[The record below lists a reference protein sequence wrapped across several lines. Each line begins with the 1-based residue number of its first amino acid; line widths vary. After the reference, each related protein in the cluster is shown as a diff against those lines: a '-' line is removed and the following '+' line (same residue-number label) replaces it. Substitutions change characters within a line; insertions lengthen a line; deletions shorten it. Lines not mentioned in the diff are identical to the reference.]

1 MPAAKVNVI
10 IRRTEWRPPTMTSSD
25 ENEIWEPQPPG
36 LLSPWHTP
44 EREELQGRARRFA
57 MDEVLPVANELDPQ
71 KGEIPASL
79 LTRLAE
85 LGYFGITV
93 PVEQGGLGLG
103 VFEYCMVAEEL
114 ARAWM
119 STASILARSQGLGTT
134 VADDDR
140 RRELL
145 GRSARG
151 EWIGA
156 IALSEPDAG
165 SDLAGVSTRAVLEGG
180 EWVVTGRKRWCGNAK
195 AADFIQVL
203 VRVRDPE
210 PDEPRSRGLKNLLLE
225 KKRGEFPEGLTG
237 HPIDKVGYHGFLTWD
252 LTFDGVRIPA
262 DNVLDDAN
270 AGSDE
275 DGRAGDGEDGRAG
288 DGRAARAGFAAA
300 QKFLNT
306 ARVHTAARAVGLAR
320 AALEDSV
327 LYLQEREQ
335 FGHPIGDFQALRFA
349 VAEMAAQI
357 EQSRAFYRQVAHLL
371 DLGVPC
377 EKEAAMVKLEAT
389 EMSVRVTNQAMQ
401 LHGGNGYTTER
412 QVERHWRDARL
423 TTIFEGTS
431 EIQKRIISDR
441 LLPRS
446 PLAGGRGARPQVDH
460 R

>member
-1 MPAAKVNVI
+1 
-10 IRRTEWRPPTMTSSD
+10 MTSSASES
-25 ENEIWEPQPPG
+25 ENEIWEPQPPV
-36 LLSPWHTP
+36 LLPPWHTP
-44 EREELQGRARRFA
+44 EREALQEQARRFA
-57 MDEVLPVANELDPQ
+57 MDEVLPVADELDPQ

-79 LTRLAE
+79 LQRLAE

-93 PVEQGGLGLG
+93 PAEQGGLGLG
-103 VFEYCMVAEEL
+103 VFEYCMVSEEL

-119 STASILARSQGLGTT
+119 STASILARSQGLGT
-134 VADDDR
+134 ALLDADR
-140 RRELL
+140 RHELL

-151 EWIGA
+151 DWIGA

-165 SDLAGVSTRAVLEGG
+165 SDLAGVSTRAVLDGD
-180 EWVVTGRKRWCGNAK
+180 EWVVTGHKRWCGNAK

-203 VRVRDPE
+203 VRERDPE
-210 PDEPRSRGLKNLLLE
+210 EGESRSAGLINLLLE

-237 HPIDKVGYHGFLTWD
+237 SPIDKIGYHGFLTWD
-252 LTFDGVRIPA
+252 LRFDGVRIPK
-262 DNVLDDAN
+262 DNVI
-270 AGSDE
+270 DE
-275 DGRAGDGEDGRAG
+275 A
-288 DGRAARAGFAAA
+288 RAAREESDAEGEEAKQAGFAEA

-320 AALEDSV
+320 AALEDSIR
-327 LYLQEREQ
+327 YLQEREQ
-335 FGHPIGDFQALRFA
+335 FGHPIADFQALRFA
-349 VAEMAAQI
+349 IAEMASQI

-371 DLGVPC
+371 DLGLPVH
-377 EKEAAMVKLEAT
+377 KEASMVKLEAT
-389 EMSVRVTNQAMQ
+389 EMSIRVTNQAMQ

-446 PLAGGRGARPQVDH
+446 PLT
-460 R
+460 

>member
-1 MPAAKVNVI
+1 
-10 IRRTEWRPPTMTSSD
+10 MTS
-25 ENEIWEPQPPG
+25 NEIWQPRPPE
-36 LLSPWHTP
+36 LLPPWHTP
-44 EREELQGRARRFA
+44 EREALQLQARRFA

-79 LTRLAE
+79 LDRLAE

-93 PVEQGGLGLG
+93 PRELGGLGLG
-103 VFEYCMVAEEL
+103 AFEYCMVSEEL

-119 STASILARSQGLGTT
+119 STASILARSQGLGTA
-134 VADDDR
+134 VADDGR
-140 RRELL
+140 RAELMA
-145 GRSARG
+145 RSARG

-165 SDLAGVSTRAVLEGG
+165 SDLAGVSTRAVLDGD
-180 EWVVTGRKRWCGNAK
+180 EWVVTGHKRWCGNAK

-203 VRVRDPE
+203 VRERDPVDGE
-210 PDEPRSRGLKNLLLE
+210 SRSKGVVNLLLE
-225 KKRGEFPEGLTG
+225 KKRDEFPEGMSG
-237 HPIDKVGYHGFLTWD
+237 YPIDKVGYHGFLTWD
-252 LTFDGVRIPA
+252 LTLDGVRVPK
-262 DNVLDDAN
+262 DNVLDEA
-270 AGSDE
+270 
-275 DGRAGDGEDGRAG
+275 
-288 DGRAARAGFAAA
+288 RAAREESDEEGQAAEQAGFAEA

-320 AALEDSV
+320 AALEDSI

-335 FGHPIGDFQALRFA
+335 FGHPIGDFQAFRFT
-349 VAEMAAQI
+349 VPEMAAQI

-377 EKEAAMVKLEAT
+377 EKEASMVKLEST

-446 PLAGGRGARPQVDH
+446 PLT
-460 R
+460 

>member
-1 MPAAKVNVI
+1 MTSQGEVWEP
-10 IRRTEWRPPTMTSSD
+10 RPP
-25 ENEIWEPQPPG
+25 E
-36 LLSPWHTP
+36 LLPPWHTP
-44 EREELQGRARRFA
+44 AREELQLQARRVA
-57 MDEVLPVANELDPQ
+57 MEEVLPVANELDPQ
-71 KGEIPASL
+71 KGVIPAVL
-79 LTRLAE
+79 LDRLAE
-85 LGYFGITV
+85 LGWFGITV
-93 PVEQGGLGLG
+93 PAEHGGLGLG
-103 VFEYCMVAEEL
+103 VFEYCMVSEEL

-119 STASILARSQGLGTT
+119 STASILARSQGLGTA
-134 VADDDR
+134 VPDADR
-140 RRELL
+140 REELNR
-145 GRSARG
+145 RSARG
-151 EWIGA
+151 EWIGG

-165 SDLAGVSTRAVLEGG
+165 SDLAGVSTRAVLEGD
-180 EWVVTGRKRWCGNAK
+180 EWVVTGHKRWCGNAE

-203 VRVRDPE
+203 VREREPE
-210 PDEPRSRGLKNLLLE
+210 PGESRSRGLVNLLLE
-225 KKRGEFPEGLTG
+225 KERGSFPEGLTG

-252 LTFDGVRIPA
+252 LTFDGVRIPR
-262 DNVLDDAN
+262 DNVIDEA
-270 AGSDE
+270 AASDE
-275 DGRAGDGEDGRAG
+275 EG
-288 DGRAARAGFAAA
+288 AATRRAGFAQA
-300 QKFLNT
+300 QLFLNT

-320 AALEDSV
+320 AALEDSI

-357 EQSRAFYRQVAHLL
+357 EQARAFYRQVAHLL

-377 EKEAAMVKLEAT
+377 EEEAAMVKLEAT

-446 PLAGGRGARPQVDH
+446 PLG
-460 R
+460 

>member
-1 MPAAKVNVI
+1 
-10 IRRTEWRPPTMTSSD
+10 MTSTDRAPES
-25 ENEIWEPQPPG
+25 EHRPPQPPE
-36 LLSPWHTP
+36 LLPPWHTP
-44 EREELQGRARRFA
+44 EREALQEQARRFA

-79 LTRLAE
+79 LDRLAA

-93 PVEQGGLGLG
+93 PAEHGGLGLG
-103 VFEYCMVAEEL
+103 VFEYCMVSEEL

-119 STASILARSQGLGTT
+119 STASILARAQGLGTT
-134 VADDDR
+134 LADDR
-140 RRELL
+140 RRAELL

-165 SDLAGVSTRAVLEGG
+165 SDLAGVSTRAELDGD
-180 EWVVTGRKRWCGNAK
+180 EWVVTGHKRWCGNAL

-203 VRVRDPE
+203 VRVSDPE
-210 PDEPRSRGLKNLLLE
+210 PGESRSRGLRNLLLE
-225 KKRGEFPEGLTG
+225 KERGTFPPGLTG

-252 LTFDGVRIPA
+252 LVLDGVRIPA
-262 DNVLDDAN
+262 GNVLDSSGNA
-270 AGSDE
+270 AGSGSGNGPE
-275 DGRAGDGEDGRAG
+275 T
-288 DGRAARAGFAAA
+288 ARAGFAEA
-300 QKFLNT
+300 QRFLNT

-320 AALEDSV
+320 AAVEDSV
-327 LYLQEREQ
+327 VYLQEREQ

-349 VAEMAAQI
+349 LAEMAAQV

-371 DLGVPC
+371 DLGLPC
-377 EKEAAMVKLEAT
+377 EREAAMVKLEAT
-389 EMSVRVTNQAMQ
+389 EMAVRVTNSAMQ

-446 PLAGGRGARPQVDH
+446 PLS
-460 R
+460 

>member
-1 MPAAKVNVI
+1 
-10 IRRTEWRPPTMTSSD
+10 MTSSD
-25 ENEIWEPQPPG
+25 SATETELQEARPPD
-36 LLSPWHTP
+36 LLPPWHTP
-44 EREELQGRARRFA
+44 EREELQLQARRFA
-57 MDEVLPVANELDPQ
+57 TDEVLPVANELDPQ

-79 LTRLAE
+79 LQRLAE

-93 PVEQGGLGLG
+93 PAEHGGLGLG
-103 VFEYCMVAEEL
+103 VFEYCMVSEEL

-134 VADDDR
+134 VADADR
-140 RRELL
+140 RADLL
-145 GRSARG
+145 ARSARG

-165 SDLAGVSTRAVLEGG
+165 SDLAGVSTRAVLEGD
-180 EWVVTGRKRWCGNAK
+180 EWVVTGHKRWCGNAK

-203 VRVRDPE
+203 VRTGDPE
-210 PDEPRSRGLKNLLLE
+210 EGEPRSRGLTNLLLE
-225 KKRGEFPEGLTG
+225 KKRGEFPEGLSG

-262 DNVLDDAN
+262 GNVVDDAN
-270 AGSDE
+270 A
-275 DGRAGDGEDGRAG
+275 ADGEGEE
-288 DGRAARAGFAAA
+288 AARAGMLKA
-300 QKFLNT
+300 KEFLNT

-327 LYLQEREQ
+327 VYLQEREQ
-335 FGHPIGDFQALRFA
+335 FGHPIADFQALRFA

-377 EKEAAMVKLEAT
+377 EREAAMVKLEAT
-389 EMSVRVTNQAMQ
+389 EMAVRVTNQAMQ

-441 LLPRS
+441 MLPRS
-446 PLAGGRGARPQVDH
+446 PLS
-460 R
+460 

>member
-1 MPAAKVNVI
+1 
-10 IRRTEWRPPTMTSSD
+10 MTSTDSAAETETWD
-25 ENEIWEPQPPG
+25 PQPPA
-36 LLSPWHTP
+36 LLPPWHTP
-44 EREELQGRARRFA
+44 EREELQEQARRFA

-79 LTRLAE
+79 LGRLAE

-93 PVEQGGLGLG
+93 PEENGGLGRG
-103 VFEYCMVAEEL
+103 VFEYCMVSEEL

-140 RRELL
+140 RAELMS
-145 GRSARG
+145 RSARG

-165 SDLAGVSTRAVLEGG
+165 SDLAGVATRAVLEGD
-180 EWVVTGRKRWCGNAK
+180 EWVVTGHKRWCGNAK

-203 VRVRDPE
+203 VRERDPE
-210 PDEPRSRGLKNLLLE
+210 PGESRSRGLKNLLLE
-225 KKRGEFPEGLTG
+225 KKRDEFPEGLTG
-237 HPIDKVGYHGFLTWD
+237 YPIDKVGYHGFLTWD
-252 LTFDGVRIPA
+252 LEFDGVRIPA
-262 DNVLDDAN
+262 GNVLDDAN
-270 AGSDE
+270 ASSDE
-275 DGRAGDGEDGRAG
+275 GPEAT
-288 DGRAARAGFAAA
+288 RAGFAAA

-320 AALEDSV
+320 AALEDSI

-377 EKEAAMVKLEAT
+377 EREASMVKLEAT

-446 PLAGGRGARPQVDH
+446 PLS
-460 R
+460 

>member
-1 MPAAKVNVI
+1 
-10 IRRTEWRPPTMTSSD
+10 MTTD
-25 ENEIWEPQPPG
+25 EPLEPQPPV
-36 LLSPWHTP
+36 LLPPWHTP
-44 EREELQGRARRFA
+44 DREKLQEQARRFA

-79 LTRLAE
+79 LSRIAE
-85 LGYFGITV
+85 LGYFGITT
-93 PVEQGGLGLG
+93 PAEYGGLGLG
-103 VFEYCMVAEEL
+103 VFEYCMVSEEL

-119 STASILARSQGLGTT
+119 STASILARSQGLGTA

-140 RRELL
+140 RTELL
-145 GRSARG
+145 RRSARG

-165 SDLAGVSTRAVLEGG
+165 SDLAGVSTRAALDGD

-203 VRVRDPE
+203 VRERDPE
-210 PDEPRSRGLKNLLLE
+210 EGESRSAGLVNLLLE
-225 KKRGEFPEGLTG
+225 KKRGEFPDGLTG
-237 HPIDKVGYHGFLTWD
+237 YPIDKVGYHGFLTWD
-252 LTFDGVRIPA
+252 LTFDGVRIPR
-262 DNVLDDAN
+262 DNVIDARYSTEEG
-270 AGSDE
+270 ASDE
-275 DGRAGDGEDGRAG
+275 EGE
-288 DGRAARAGFAAA
+288 AAKRAGFAEA
-300 QKFLNT
+300 QRFLNT

-335 FGHPIGDFQALRFA
+335 FGRPIGDFQALRFA
-349 VAEMAAQI
+349 VADMAAQI

-371 DLGVPC
+371 DLGQPC
-377 EKEAAMVKLEAT
+377 EKEAAMVKLQAT
-389 EMSVRVTNQAMQ
+389 EMAVTVTNQAMQ

-431 EIQKRIISDR
+431 EIQRRIISDR

-446 PLAGGRGARPQVDH
+446 PLS
-460 R
+460 

>member
-1 MPAAKVNVI
+1 
-10 IRRTEWRPPTMTSSD
+10 MTSSED
-25 ENEIWEPQPPG
+25 VLEPQPPA
-36 LLSPWHTP
+36 LLPPWHTP
-44 EREELQGRARRFA
+44 EREKLMDQARRFA

-71 KGEIPASL
+71 KGEIPPSL
-79 LTRLAE
+79 LARIAE

-93 PVEQGGLGLG
+93 PAEHGGLGLG
-103 VFEYCMVAEEL
+103 VFEYCMVSEEL

-119 STASILARSQGLGTT
+119 STASILARSQGLGTA

-140 RRELL
+140 RADLL
-145 GRSARG
+145 ARSARG

-165 SDLAGVSTRAVLEGG
+165 SDLAGVSTRAVLDGD

-203 VRVRDPE
+203 VRERDPE
-210 PDEPRSRGLKNLLLE
+210 EGESRSAGLVNLLLAKE
-225 KKRGEFPEGLTG
+225 RGQFPEGLTG
-237 HPIDKVGYHGFLTWD
+237 YPIDKVGYHGFLTWD
-252 LTFDGVRIPA
+252 LTFDSVRIPK
-262 DNVLDDAN
+262 DNVIDARYSTDE
-270 AGSDE
+270 AASDE
-275 DGRAGDGEDGRAG
+275 DGE
-288 DGRAARAGFAAA
+288 AAKRAGFAEA
-300 QKFLNT
+300 QRFLNT

-335 FGHPIGDFQALRFA
+335 FGRPIGDFQALRFA
-349 VAEMAAQI
+349 IAEMAAQI

-371 DLGVPC
+371 DLGLPC
-377 EKEAAMVKLEAT
+377 EKEASMAKLEAT

-446 PLAGGRGARPQVDH
+446 PLA
-460 R
+460 